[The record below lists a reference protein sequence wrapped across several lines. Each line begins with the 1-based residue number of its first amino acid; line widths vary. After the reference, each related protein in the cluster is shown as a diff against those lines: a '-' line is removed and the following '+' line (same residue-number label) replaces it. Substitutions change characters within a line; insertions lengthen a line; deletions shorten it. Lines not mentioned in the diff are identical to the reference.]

1 MNSIFA
7 RFKDSSISTGA
18 LSMITQAKTCNSNP
32 LLNWYQKLGS
42 FCIGKFNGK
51 LDFLH
56 SLGIIGLSFIFLS
69 VSNSVSAEPSFNAL
83 PGGIHDTV
91 GISSVNVTG
100 STMNVNADASRSI
113 ANWQTFNVGSNAT
126 VNFNLPSSSSAILNR
141 VTGGSVSEI
150 FGKVNSNGQVF
161 ITNPSGILFG
171 SSSQVN
177 VGSLTAS
184 TLNINDQDFSNSKY
198 IFSTSPASLTG
209 GAVINLGNINATGSI
224 NLLGSAVH
232 NQGNLLAPNINLAVG
247 EKITLN
253 IADGITSQVQID
265 EALKQKVDGVNEA
278 IKNTGNI
285 QGNNIHLQAQL
296 EAALY
301 DTLVN
306 NEGVIKATGVNNS
319 NNGSIELV
327 GHTNDKQGVVL
338 NSGKL
343 EADNVLVVGDK
354 TGLLDGSE
362 ITGREILIGGDY
374 QGILSDSPL
383 TLGEIP
389 S

>member
-1 MNSIFA
+1 
-7 RFKDSSISTGA
+7 
-18 LSMITQAKTCNSNP
+18 MITQVTTCNSNP

-69 VSNSVSAEPSFNAL
+69 VSNSVSAEPTFNAL
-83 PGGIHDTV
+83 PNGIHDTV